1 MKLVKLEGPA
11 GSYGMVSGREPA
23 RTVALIVVLSVLGL
37 VLAPFF
43 WFPFLGTRAFPG
55 QHLVNVLA
63 GILLG
68 PVRSIPVPVIV
79 GTVRLMLGIGT
90 VFAYPGGIPGTI
102 MVGLFQRFVTG
113 RFRDHRI
120 RYLSAFAEP
129 IGTVLIG
136 GTLSLLIIG
145 PLLNVPSIVALLSR
159 ETVIAALLTFW
170 AGWAVSSLIGASI
183 GYVVTIVLSRT
194 LPELFPGPERQK

>member
-1 MKLVKLEGPA
+1 
-11 GSYGMVSGREPA
+11 MVTRAETS
-23 RTVALIVVLSVLGL
+23 RTVALLIALSALGL

-63 GILLG
+63 GITLG
-68 PVRSIPVPVIV
+68 PLRSIPVPVIV
-79 GTVRLMLGIGT
+79 GTVRVMLGIGT

-102 MVGLFQRFVTG
+102 MVGLFHRYVTG
-113 RFRDHRI
+113 RSSDPKV

-136 GTLSLLIIG
+136 GTLSLLVIG
-145 PLLNVPSIVALLSR
+145 PLLGVRSIVDLLSR
-159 ETVIAALLTFW
+159 ETLLAALLTFW
-170 AGWAVSSLIGASI
+170 SGWAVSSVTGAAI
-183 GYVVTIVLSRT
+183 GYVVTLVLSRT
-194 LPELFPGPERQK
+194 LPELFAAVERSR

>member
-145 PLLNVPSIVALLSR
+145 PLLNVPSIVDLLSR

-170 AGWAVSSLIGASI
+170 AGWAVSSVIGASI
-183 GYVVTIVLSRT
+183 GYVVTMVLSRA
-194 LPELFPGPERQK
+194 LPDLFPGPGRQK

>member
-1 MKLVKLEGPA
+1 MN
-11 GSYGMVSGREPA
+11 A
-23 RTVALIVVLSVLGL
+23 RTNLTVSTARTIALTIALSALGV

-55 QHLVNVLA
+55 QHLINVLA
-63 GILLG
+63 GVMLG

-79 GTVRLMLGIGT
+79 GTVRIMLGIGT

-102 MVGLFQRFVTG
+102 VVGLFHRFVTG
-113 RFRDHRI
+113 RFRDPVI

-136 GTLSLLIIG
+136 GTLSLLVIG
-145 PLLNVPSIVALLSR
+145 PLLNVPSIVDLLSR
-159 ETVIAALLTFW
+159 ETLIAALLTFW

-183 GYVVTIVLSRT
+183 GYFVTLVLNRAFPDLFTGAESR
-194 LPELFPGPERQK
+194 K

>member
-1 MKLVKLEGPA
+1 MA
-11 GSYGMVSGREPA
+11 SGAEHA
-23 RTVALIVVLSVLGL
+23 RAIAMIIALSVLGI

-63 GILLG
+63 GVLLG

-90 VFAYPGGIPGTI
+90 VFAYPGGIPGTV

-113 RFRDHRI
+113 RFRDPRI

-129 IGTVLIG
+129 VGTVLIG

-145 PLLNVPSIVALLSR
+145 PLLNVPSIVNLLSR

-170 AGWAVSSLIGASI
+170 AGWALSSLIGASI
-183 GYVVTIVLSRT
+183 GYVVTLVLSRA
-194 LPELFPGPERQK
+194 LPDLFPGSERRE

>member
-113 RFRDHRI
+113 RFRDHRA

-145 PLLNVPSIVALLSR
+145 PLLNMPSIVDLLSG

-170 AGWAVSSLIGASI
+170 AGWAVSSVIGASI

-194 LPELFPGPERQK
+194 LPELFPGPGRQK

>member
-113 RFRDHRI
+113 RFRDHRV

-145 PLLNVPSIVALLSR
+145 PLLNVPSIVDLLSR

-170 AGWAVSSLIGASI
+170 AGWAVSSVIGASI
-183 GYVVTIVLSRT
+183 GYVVTMVLSRA
-194 LPELFPGPERQK
+194 LPDLFPGPGRQK

>member
-145 PLLNVPSIVALLSR
+145 PLLNMPSIVDLLSG

-170 AGWAVSSLIGASI
+170 AGWAVSSVIGASI
-183 GYVVTIVLSRT
+183 GYVVTMVLSRA
-194 LPELFPGPERQK
+194 LPDLFPGPGRQK